1 MDGILSYKGDEMK
14 TKIRFMVECEVD
26 YDIFWDKDTLIQIMK
41 ETLMGVN
48 YHSLDGGID
57 VVSVELGEGGKK

>member
-1 MDGILSYKGDEMK
+1 MRR
-14 TKIRFMVECEVD
+14 KIRFMVECEVD

-48 YHSLDGGID
+48 YHSLKGGID
-57 VVSVELGEGGKK
+57 VVSVKLEKTGVKK